1 MVTAHA
7 LKLVPSLNL
16 SACMMMRKAVS
27 WYKSSASLDDP
38 VSFSAKARREERIA
52 PNWIWMEELATI
64 VSVIV
69 FIFYANLV
77 QKRVECKY
85 IFQ

>member
-16 SACMMMRKAVS
+16 SACIIIRRAVS
-27 WYKSSASLDDP
+27 WYKSSASLDEP
-38 VSFSAKARREERIA
+38 VNLSAKARKEERIA

-64 VSVIV
+64 V
-69 FIFYANLV
+69 FILM
-77 QKRVECKY
+77 Q
-85 IFQ
+85 I